1 MADKTR
7 FTLCVFML
15 GLLAFNPFG
24 AILGLT
30 GAGSGAGLDAGAVPP
45 GRTLLEQSTIGR
57 FIVSLYKTGF
67 LFILNNAF

>member
-1 MADKTR
+1 MILDSTPDGSFATPGMADKTR

-24 AILGLT
+24 AILGMT

-45 GRTLLEQSTIGR
+45 GRTLLEERLGKLT
-57 FIVSLYKTGF
+57 
-67 LFILNNAF
+67 

>member
-24 AILGLT
+24 AILGMT
-30 GAGSGAGLDAGAVPP
+30 GAGSGASFESGAMP
-45 GRTLLEQSTIGR
+45 GRTLLTDQSFGKC
-57 FIVSLYKTGF
+57 VS
-67 LFILNNAF
+67 